1 MTTAVRGH
9 LARLVAGLPAV
20 LRDAVSGLVER
31 PGKQL
36 RSTMLTA
43 CAGYGSADS
52 DRVARLGAVV
62 ELVHLASLVHDDVID
77 RATVRRGNPA
87 VHVVVGADLA
97 MLAGLACLAAA
108 GAEAAE
114 LGAGVSIAVSRTVAE
129 LSLGELLDVERG
141 FDTELPIGDYLE
153 LVRRKTGSLFRLC
166 CLLGAGEARL
176 DDGARHALARFG
188 TEFGIAFQVLDDCL
202 DLAAA
207 DQDKP
212 RGTDHLLG
220 LFGAPT
226 LYALRADSSGEL
238 GRLLLAPSLTES
250 DLDTVRSLVAAR
262 GGLAAA
268 TQLATTHYQRALAA
282 LAETPAH
289 PARHELQAM
298 AESSW
303 QGRQ

>member
-1 MTTAVRGH
+1 MTTPVRRH
-9 LARLVAGLPAV
+9 LARLVTGLSAP
-20 LRDAVSGLVER
+20 LRDAVASLVER

-36 RSTMLTA
+36 RSSLLTA
-43 CAGYGSADS
+43 CAGFGSADP

-77 RATVRRGNPA
+77 RATVRRGRPA
-87 VHVVVGADLA
+87 AHVVVGAELA
-97 MLAGLACLAAA
+97 TLAGLACLAAA
-108 GAEAAE
+108 GTESAE
-114 LGAGVSIAVSRTVAE
+114 LGAEVSLAVSRTIAE
-129 LSLGELLDVERG
+129 LTLGELLDVERG
-141 FDTELPIGDYLE
+141 FDTDLPLADYQE
-153 LVRRKTGSLFRLC
+153 LVRRKTGTLFQLS

-176 DDGARHALARFG
+176 DEDARRALARFG
-188 TEFGIAFQVLDDCL
+188 LEFGTAFQVMDDCL

-238 GRLLLAPSLTES
+238 GRLLLAPTLTEE
-250 DLDTVRSLVAAR
+250 DLPAIRSLVAAR
-262 GGLAAA
+262 GGLDAAA
-268 TQLATTHYQRALAA
+268 DLATSHYRAALAA
-282 LAETPAH
+282 LDEMPEH
-289 PARHELQAM
+289 PARHELRAI

-303 QGRQ
+303 QGQS